1 MISNKRVKRK
11 HSDIDEDTTD
21 PSKNYYMSDG
31 SYKSGSES
39 SNITETVS
47 ANVNKDETDTESF
60 EAKENS
66 EDGDKTS
73 TQPLIID
80 EKKDVKEKKKMTKKR
95 QGVDD
100 YIAARC
106 VNDKKLFMS
115 CVNGDIDKY
124 KSNVKLESSK
134 QQTVWVGVT
143 ARPSIY
149 YYICAKNSDGSMST
163 FFIDQK
169 DKKSV

>member
-1 MISNKRVKRK
+1 MDSSKPVPTPKKISNKCVKRK

-21 PSKNYYMSDG
+21 PSKNYSMSDDG
-31 SYKSGSES
+31 YKSGYES

-66 EDGDKTS
+66 EDGDKTL
-73 TQPLIID
+73 TFPLIID
-80 EKKDVKEKKKMTKKR
+80 EKKDVKEKQDDDETKKR
-95 QGVDD
+95 QVVDD
-100 YIAARC
+100 YITARC
-106 VNDKKLFMS
+106 VNDRKLFMT

-134 QQTVWVGVT
+134 
-143 ARPSIY
+143 
-149 YYICAKNSDGSMST
+149 
-163 FFIDQK
+163 
-169 DKKSV
+169 